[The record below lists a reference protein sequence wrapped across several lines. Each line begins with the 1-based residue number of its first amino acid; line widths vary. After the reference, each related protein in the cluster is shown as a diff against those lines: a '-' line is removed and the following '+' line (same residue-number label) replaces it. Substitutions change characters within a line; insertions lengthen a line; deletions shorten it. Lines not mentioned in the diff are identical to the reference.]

1 MIMNIGWN
9 NNSLLHLRWG
19 LFASWWVA
27 KKLSD
32 ELFCFLRFIS
42 SAIYWPYFECSFY
55 ESRRLLRLLKQLLY
69 VCPVKI
75 LVPLILAWKSIFTLM
90 YNFKLL
96 LKLKFLKTSKRK
108 YFCFALM
115 LTIAMHFD
123 MPHYL
128 HEFHIKTQ
136 QWLCSGASLT
146 YVVIAILG
154 KHFVWKLL
162 DNILHACSFKRLFF
176 AIIFIRFMYK
186 RPMTM
191 SNKKHDYRLFWL
203 FLPWNTMV
211 AVFSLL
217 MCCM

>member
-1 MIMNIGWN
+1 M
-9 NNSLLHLRWG
+9 R
-19 LFASWWVA
+19 A
-27 KKLSD
+27 
-32 ELFCFLRFIS
+32 
-42 SAIYWPYFECSFY
+42 
-55 ESRRLLRLLKQLLY
+55 Q
-69 VCPVKI
+69 
-75 LVPLILAWKSIFTLM
+75 
-90 YNFKLL
+90 
-96 LKLKFLKTSKRK
+96 FLKTSKRK

-115 LTIAMHFD
+115 LTIAMYFD

-128 HEFHIKTQ
+128 HEFYIKTQ

-191 SNKKHDYRLFWL
+191 SNKKHDYRLFL
-203 FLPWNTMV
+203 AFLPWNTMV

-217 MCCM
+217 MCCVYFCENYGAVIQVSSSLLPSPSKLEYLNPKHFGVHE

>member
-1 MIMNIGWN
+1 MHMHKQCYLLSVFWVLLLWKPKVIKIIEAILICVPSK
-9 NNSLLHLRWG
+9 NSCSTDSSLKKYLHLN
-19 LFASWWVA
+19 V
-27 KKLSD
+27 
-32 ELFCFLRFIS
+32 
-42 SAIYWPYFECSFY
+42 
-55 ESRRLLRLLKQLLY
+55 
-69 VCPVKI
+69 
-75 LVPLILAWKSIFTLM
+75 
-90 YNFKLL
+90 NFKLL
-96 LKLKFLKTSKRK
+96 LKLKMRAQFLKTSKRK

-203 FLPWNTMV
+203 FCHEIYNG
-211 AVFSLL
+211 
-217 MCCM
+217 CCI